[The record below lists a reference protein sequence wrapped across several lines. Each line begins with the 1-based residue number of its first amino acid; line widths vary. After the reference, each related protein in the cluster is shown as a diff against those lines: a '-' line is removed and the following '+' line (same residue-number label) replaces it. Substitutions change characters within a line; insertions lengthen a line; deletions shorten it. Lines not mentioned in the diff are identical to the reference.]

1 MSTTSERPGPSRREF
16 IAFGLGAFAVAAL
29 PLVERRR
36 GRVVRRTMPVM
47 GTIATF
53 AVVHHDEHEA
63 HAAIDAAIAEL
74 RRIERTMTRFTTT
87 SEIGQANLAA
97 ARGPVAVGC
106 ETASVVSEALRWAD
120 ATDGAYDPAIGGAVA
135 LWDVTHRHEPPA
147 AERVAKWAGRT
158 LYRTVEVDTHRG
170 TPVVLYRD
178 TDAQL
183 DLGSIAKGYGVDRAV
198 AALREHGVTSA
209 IVEAGGDLYA
219 LGTAP
224 GGDPWRVGIQDPN
237 DDRALLATIDVADA
251 AVATSG
257 TYRQFFRYRGRR
269 YHHLLDPVTGAPR
282 ATSVQSLTIMADRCM
297 HADVAATALFGL
309 PADRAAQVL
318 ARCAGG
324 ASVVRRV

>member
-1 MSTTSERPGPSRREF
+1 MSITSERRGPSRREF
-16 IAFGLGAFAVAAL
+16 VAFGLGAFAVAAF

-53 AVVHHDEHEA
+53 AVVHRDERAA
-63 HAAIDAAIAEL
+63 HAAIDAGMEEL
-74 RRIERTMTRFTTT
+74 RRIERTMTRFTST

-97 ARGPVAVGC
+97 ARGPVVLGR
-106 ETASVVSEALRWAD
+106 ETAYVVNEALRWAD

-135 LWDVTHRHEPPA
+135 LWDINHRHEPPPS
-147 AERVAKWAGRT
+147 ERVARLAGRA
-158 LYRTVEVDTHRG
+158 LHRTVEVDTHRG
-170 TPVVLYRD
+170 VPVVLYRD
-178 TDAQL
+178 DAAQL

-198 AALREHGVTSA
+198 VALRKHGVESG

-224 GGDPWRVGIQDPN
+224 GGDPWRVGIQDPD
-237 DDRALLATIDVADA
+237 DDRALIGTVDVADA

-269 YHHLLDPVTGAPR
+269 YHHLLDPATGAPR
-282 ATSVQSLTIMADRCM
+282 ATAVESLTIMADRCV
-297 HADVAATALFGL
+297 HADVAATALFGM
-309 PADRAAQVL
+309 PADRAARVL
-318 ARCAGG
+318 TRYAPGG
-324 ASVVRRV
+324 SVVRMA